1 MPLIERP
8 SLRSSF
14 SNGCMSHSPASSSNG
29 SPATGASGPI
39 RSALESFFE
48 TSGWPV
54 DAVERPRPALQSE
67 FEGED
72 DTWMCYAIAL
82 EEAEQA
88 LFYSVYPEAIPRDRL
103 GAVAEFITRVNF
115 DLPIGNFELGFD
127 TGELRMKTSIDVA
140 DDRIS
145 VPLVRNLVTANVVV
159 MNRYVGALRRV
170 AFDHER
176 PEDVLGDMR

>member
-1 MPLIERP
+1 
-8 SLRSSF
+8 
-14 SNGCMSHSPASSSNG
+14 
-29 SPATGASGPI
+29 
-39 RSALESFFE
+39 
-48 TSGWPV
+48 
-54 DAVERPRPALQSE
+54 
-67 FEGED
+67 
-72 DTWMCYAIAL
+72 MCYAIAL

-159 MNRYVGALRRV
+159 MNRYVAALRRV

-176 PEDVLGDMR
+176 PEDVLGDMQ